1 MAGVYKR
8 GRKGTETYWIR
19 FQWRGKEVRRSAR
32 TSSKMVAQQY
42 LAQVLEEHR
51 RLDRGGRPRRSY
63 REALER
69 FCIEVMPT
77 LKATTQRRYGT
88 SFRQLDPFFG
98 RLLLDEINKARLSE
112 FVAAR
117 RKGGATG
124 ATIRRDLATLSGV
137 CSCAVAWDYI
147 DANPVKAFDRRH
159 LKEAPPR
166 TSYPADADVERLVE
180 RASPM
185 MGRIV
190 LFLAQTG
197 MRQEEAVSLEWSQ
210 VSIERREVHLTKTK
224 TSAPRVVPLSDKAL
238 GTLLGT
244 PRHPTGTYVFWHDAG
259 QRYSSF
265 ASQYRNLANRA
276 GVSWR
281 CHDLRHKFA
290 SEFLQRTGDLPALQA
305 ILGHRTVSMTMRYA
319 HILTAHLHEAM
330 AKFGTNTGTSKAV
343 PECPEG
349 SRASVSR

>member
-1 MAGVYKR
+1 MAGVYRR
-8 GRKGTETYWIR
+8 GSTWWVR
-19 FQWRGKEVRRSAR
+19 FQWHGKEFRRSAR
-32 TSSKMVAQQY
+32 TTSKTVAQQY
-42 LAQVLEEHR
+42 LAQMIEEHR
-51 RLDRGGRPRRSY
+51 RLDRGGRPRRAY

-69 FCIEVMPT
+69 FCVEAMPA
-77 LKATTQRRYGT
+77 LKPTTQRRYGT

-98 RLLLDEINKARLSE
+98 SLLLDEINKTRLGE

-117 RKGGATG
+117 RRGGATG

-147 DANPVKAFDRRH
+147 DANPVSVFDRRH

-166 TSYPADADVERLVE
+166 TSYPSDADVRRLVG
-180 RASPM
+180 RAAPM

-210 VSIERREVHLTKTK
+210 VSLQRREVRLTKTK
-224 TSAPRVVPLSDKAL
+224 TSAPRIVPLSDEAI
-238 GTLLGT
+238 GTLVGT
-244 PRHPTGTYVFWHDAG
+244 PRHVTSSYVFWHGTG

-265 ASQYRNLANRA
+265 SSQYRNLAVRA
-276 GVSWR
+276 GVAWR

-290 SEFLQRTGDLPALQA
+290 SEFLQRTGDLAALQA
-305 ILGHRTVSMTMRYA
+305 ILGHRTIAMTMRYA
-319 HILTAHLHEAM
+319 HVVTAHLHQAM
-330 AKFGTNTGTSKAV
+330 AKFGTKVGTSEAV
-343 PECPEG
+343 LPP
-349 SRASVSR
+349 